1 MQYTQIAM
9 ASVKIKL
16 FANLR
21 ETAGVSEIELKG
33 ENIQEILESL
43 LNKYPQMQDL
53 IFNDVGDKKELRTY
67 INVLV
72 NGNNIQHLEGLN
84 TVLNE
89 DDEIAIFPPVSG
101 G

>member
-21 ETAGVSEIELKG
+21 ETAGVSEIEFKG
-33 ENIQEILESL
+33 ENIQDILESL
-43 LNKYPQMQDL
+43 LNKYPLMQDL
-53 IFNDVGDKKELRTY
+53 IFSNVGDKKEIRTY
-67 INVLV
+67 INILV

-89 DDEIAIFPPVSG
+89 HDEVAIFPPVSG

>member
-21 ETAGVSEIELKG
+21 ETAGVSEIEFKG
-33 ENIQEILESL
+33 ENIQDILESL
-43 LNKYPQMQDL
+43 LNKYPLMQDL
-53 IFNDVGDKKELRTY
+53 IFNNVGDKKEIRTY
-67 INVLV
+67 INILV

-89 DDEIAIFPPVSG
+89 HDEVAIFPPVSG

>member
-21 ETAGVSEIELKG
+21 ETAGVSEIEFKG
-33 ENIQEILESL
+33 ENIQDILESL
-43 LNKYPQMQDL
+43 LNKYPLMQDL
-53 IFNDVGDKKELRTY
+53 IFNNVGDKKEIRTY
-67 INVLV
+67 INILV

-89 DDEIAIFPPVSG
+89 DDEVAIFPPVSG